1 MTPEEKRKAQKAR
14 VTCDLRGTAKAKF
27 FDEVLKTG
35 IKESELVRNII
46 SKHYEDKPN
55 RFQAEAYI
63 SKVI

>member
-35 IKESELVRNII
+35 IKESELVRSII
-46 SKHYEDKPN
+46 SKYYEDKPN
-55 RFQAEAYI
+55 RF
-63 SKVI
+63 